1 MVKSYGKVT
10 LRGGYW
16 EVTCEPH
23 VMIRLKRTFSG
34 ISPRRFGTVRLSDTL
49 ENCRELVWFLQRF
62 PMEVEERERLEQ
74 RAIDHQ
80 IREEDIHKLIVGD
93 YKPREFELAIPAREY
108 QAVAADLALRTG
120 GLLVADD
127 VGIGKTLCGIC
138 MLTDPRTRPALVVT
152 LTHLPKQW
160 EDEIHRFAPE
170 LRTHI
175 IKKGTPYDV
184 TKVRRKTVP
193 FPDVLITNY
202 HKLAGWAETLAPI
215 INSVVYDEVQEL
227 RHGHLSQKGTA
238 AFYLSNSVKWRIGLS
253 ATPIFNYG
261 GEIYNV
267 IEATQPDALG
277 TEAEFT
283 REWCNAYSEKKSI
296 QHPKVFGTYL
306 RDQGLMLRRTREDVG
321 RELPDL
327 LKVPHHIDCDQKA
340 LDAIKGRATELAK
353 VILNQNPLEKGAKF
367 KAAEELSWRLRQATG
382 ISKAPYVA
390 AFVRLLIESGESVVL
405 YGWHREC
412 FVSGTQVIMYNGTT
426 KAVEDVV
433 VGDVLMGPDSRPR
446 HVHSL
451 VQGHGHL
458 LRVIPKKGAAWTC
471 SANHTLALHYG
482 ENKNSRHV
490 TMPASEYTKL
500 SQRSK
505 RSYTLYR
512 APIVYFEETED
523 PPEPWL
529 LGYWLG
535 DGASWLCQGVRIAT
549 SDHEVVA
556 EVKKIAHKHGLC
568 IRKNACS
575 NSDTT
580 SFYTFSSGRY
590 TGGYGRN
597 KIRNLFFALNL
608 DRNKHIPH
616 KYKTASVEVRREI
629 LAGLLDSDGHV
640 FQGQD
645 SAGSATFANTNERL
659 ALDTAFICRSLGLAA
674 HVRFS
679 KRGATG
685 LSKKPSHIFV
695 VNISGDL
702 TTIPTRIARKQ
713 APKRRQIKNVLRT
726 GFTIKPA
733 GVGDYY
739 GFEVDGDHLF
749 LLDDFTAVHNCYSL
763 WLEMLDDLNPVMYTG
778 TESVT
783 KKQAARDAF
792 VEGRSPLLI
801 MSLRSGAGLDGL
813 QHNCR
818 TVVFGELDW
827 SPGVLEQCAG
837 RIHRDGQASKV
848 IAYYL
853 LADSGSDPVI
863 ASVLG
868 IKRSQIE
875 GIRDPE
881 RSLIE
886 KLDTGGDNIKQLAAA
901 YLGVELPELEPPDEK
916 EEEPVQ
922 VITTGG
928 GIKVH
933 TVPLPKLENTAAQL
947 TGSFDLVRL
956 NIREVTAQIC
966 GWLALLKN
974 QFSTAVVVT
983 VSKDPKTTNLLKYNG
998 YQQLFEV
1005 EAPVPTFAWA
1015 QQPDLITA
1023 SAPTGCK
1030 TIWEDLLSSSLAQN
1044 CLELLPAGTKFIDA
1058 ARAAGCNITVVTD
1071 NPRYEEYATTF
1082 ATK

>member
-1 MVKSYGKVT
+1 
-10 LRGGYW
+10 
-16 EVTCEPH
+16 
-23 VMIRLKRTFSG
+23 MIRLKRTFSG
-34 ISPRRFGTVRLSDTL
+34 ISPRQFGTVKLSDTL

-62 PMEVEERERLEQ
+62 PMEVEERPHLEQ
-74 RAIDHQ
+74 RALAHQ
-80 IREEDIHKLIVGD
+80 AREEDIHKLLVGD

-127 VGIGKTLCGIC
+127 VGLGKTAVGIC
-138 MLTDPRTRPALVVT
+138 MLTDPLTRPALVVT
-152 LTHLPKQW
+152 LTHLPRQW

-184 TKVRRKTVP
+184 TKVRGKTTP
-193 FPDVLITNY
+193 FPDVLIINY
-202 HKLAGWAETLAPI
+202 HKLAGWSETLAPI

-227 RHGHLSQKGTA
+227 RRGHLSQKGTA
-238 AFYLSNSVKWRIGLS
+238 AFYLSNSVKWRTGLS

-267 IEATQPDALG
+267 IDAIQPGSLG

-340 LDAIKGRATELAK
+340 LDDIKGRATELAK
-353 VILNQNPLEKGAKF
+353 IILDSAPLEKGVKF

-390 AFVRLLIESGESVVL
+390 AFVRLLVESGEPVVL
-405 YGWHREC
+405 YGWHR
-412 FVSGTQVIMYNGTT
+412 M
-426 KAVEDVV
+426 
-433 VGDVLMGPDSRPR
+433 
-446 HVHSL
+446 
-451 VQGHGHL
+451 
-458 LRVIPKKGAAWTC
+458 
-471 SANHTLALHYG
+471 
-482 ENKNSRHV
+482 
-490 TMPASEYTKL
+490 
-500 SQRSK
+500 
-505 RSYTLYR
+505 
-512 APIVYFEETED
+512 VYE
-523 PPEPWL
+523 
-529 LGYWLG
+529 
-535 DGASWLCQGVRIAT
+535 
-549 SDHEVVA
+549 
-556 EVKKIAHKHGLC
+556 
-568 IRKNACS
+568 
-575 NSDTT
+575 
-580 SFYTFSSGRY
+580 
-590 TGGYGRN
+590 
-597 KIRNLFFALNL
+597 
-608 DRNKHIPH
+608 
-616 KYKTASVEVRREI
+616 
-629 LAGLLDSDGHV
+629 
-640 FQGQD
+640 
-645 SAGSATFANTNERL
+645 
-659 ALDTAFICRSLGLAA
+659 
-674 HVRFS
+674 
-679 KRGATG
+679 
-685 LSKKPSHIFV
+685 
-695 VNISGDL
+695 
-702 TTIPTRIARKQ
+702 
-713 APKRRQIKNVLRT
+713 
-726 GFTIKPA
+726 
-733 GVGDYY
+733 
-739 GFEVDGDHLF
+739 
-749 LLDDFTAVHNCYSL
+749 L
-763 WLEMLDDLNPVMYTG
+763 WLEMLDDLHPVMYTG
-778 TESVT
+778 SESVT

-792 VEGRSPLLI
+792 VEGRSPILI

-813 QHNCR
+813 QHACR

-827 SPGVLEQCAG
+827 SPGVLEQNMG
-837 RIHRDGQASKV
+837 RVHRDGQPNKV

-863 ASVLG
+863 AGVLG

-875 GIRDPE
+875 GIRDPK

-886 KLDTGGDNIKQLAAA
+886 KLDTGGDNIKRLAAA

-947 TGSFDLVRL
+947 TGSYDLVRL